1 MFGWL
6 TGKTR
11 RNEARIV
18 ANETRRAQEDDDRR
32 RKERAQRKKLELQEQ
47 ILKLGKNYNIALTQK
62 NNSSNTIYANDDA
75 IKITSLETDIKTLE
89 DIINTIQ
96 LELEGKVNEL
106 TLKKQELTLKKQE
119 LTQLQKPYNERKSQK
134 GKLLDKLKEEI
145 LKREIHLN
153 SKYGYNYHTQR
164 NKEELNSGQ
173 YWARGPSPEELSL
186 KSARASVTTPNN
198 VKKIINKYKI
208 KSPNTSVTAT
218 RVNNTTSGGK
228 RNNTLKRK

>member
-11 RNEARIV
+11 RNETRRV
-18 ANETRRAQEDDDRR
+18 ANETRRAQEDYDRR
-32 RKERAQRKKLELQEQ
+32 RSERAQRKKLELQEQ
-47 ILKLGKNYNIALTQK
+47 ILKLGNNYNTALTQK
-62 NNSSNTIYANDDA
+62 NNSSNTTYTNDDA
-75 IKITSLETDIKTLE
+75 TKITSLETDIKTLE

-96 LELEGKVNEL
+96 LEFKEKVN
-106 TLKKQELTLKKQE
+106 ELTLKKQE

-153 SKYGYNYHTQR
+153 NKYGYNYYTKR
-164 NKEELNSGQ
+164 NQEALNSGQ
-173 YWARGPSPEELSL
+173 YWGSTGSPEELSL

-208 KSPNTSVTAT
+208 KSPNTS
-218 RVNNTTSGGK
+218 GGK
-228 RNNTLKRK
+228 RNKTLKRK